1 MQPLPL
7 SFLPRSLTNCCTD
20 GYGYLQG
27 TNATHLHW
35 TFKYAGYG
43 TPTCAAPPCPQPD
56 PSEWPDTVFHDELWI
71 VKKEGSHGVREYD
84 APNRRHPGDTSPFEA
99 YEPEDRHG
107 FKYWYESSRDEWQE
121 DGCGELPP
129 DDDMHDGCSVPGE
142 GDRGTRGWGTRHVP
156 VLHNTPNPTTILEL

>member
-1 MQPLPL
+1 MRDLL
-7 SFLPRSLTNCCTD
+7 GF
-20 GYGYLQG
+20 
-27 TNATHLHW
+27 
-35 TFKYAGYG
+35 
-43 TPTCAAPPCPQPD
+43 AAAA
-56 PSEWPDTVFHDELWI
+56 E
-71 VKKEGSHGVREYD
+71 EGSHGVREYD

-156 VLHNTPNPTTILEL
+156 VMHNTPNPSTILEL